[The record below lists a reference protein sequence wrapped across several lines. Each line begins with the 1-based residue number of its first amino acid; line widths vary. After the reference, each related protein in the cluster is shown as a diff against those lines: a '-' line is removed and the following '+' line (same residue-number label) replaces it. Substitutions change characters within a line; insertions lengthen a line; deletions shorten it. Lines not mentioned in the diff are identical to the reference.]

1 MDKPIAAIELG
12 SKKLKLVVGYEIDG
26 QIYVLYTL
34 TKPYG
39 NCIEGGNFVDAN
51 KVATTIGS
59 IREFTD
65 PSAKLRLNISD
76 VLLCLPPY
84 GLGIYQTRQV
94 TTVVTEDS
102 KISNLDIK
110 NIYALIRNSAYP
122 LNDKALVDVVPES
135 FTLDQ
140 GRIFARP
147 PMGESS
153 STLTV
158 SAKVQTLPSV
168 LVDNYQSVL
177 MSGGMVSR
185 RNVVSS
191 LAATELINSYPNM
204 PHSYILV
211 DIGSSTTTVSFVGNG
226 ALYGSTYF
234 NWGGDNITEK
244 IIERFNINEADAE
257 KYKIMYGID
266 YSEMNFK
273 APICTTEDGNGQE
286 VHHYN
291 DELNEIIKGELEI
304 FVEQLKEAIDQ
315 VVASHDKSYRSF
327 PMLLVGGGSEL
338 NGLVQ
343 YITPKVLSE
352 TVQVVRP
359 KTLGARNATFFNC
372 LGAILTHSRYP
383 NLNDESHPRVG
394 VLTRNNPNQAK

>member
-26 QIYVLYTL
+26 QVYVLYTL

-39 NCIEGGNFVDAN
+39 FCIEGGNFIDAS
-51 KVATTIGS
+51 KVAETIKS

-65 PSAKLRLNISD
+65 PSAKLKLNISD

-135 FTLDQ
+135 FTLDH

-168 LVDNYQSVL
+168 LVDNYQTVL
-177 MSGGMVSR
+177 ANGGMVSR
-185 RNVVSS
+185 RNVISS
-191 LAATELINSYPNM
+191 LAATELISSYPNM
-204 PHSYILV
+204 PSSFILV
-211 DIGSSTTTVSFVGNG
+211 DIGSNITTVSFIGNG
-226 ALYGSTYF
+226 ALYGSTF
-234 NWGGDNITEK
+234 FEWGGDNITER
-244 IIERFNINEADAE
+244 IIEKFNINEADAE

-266 YSEMNFK
+266 YREMNFK
-273 APICTTEDGNGQE
+273 APICTTDDGTGQD

-291 DELNEIIKGELEI
+291 DELNAIIKGELDI
-304 FVEQLKEAIDQ
+304 FVQQLNDAINDI
-315 VVASHDKSYRSF
+315 VAQHDKSYRSF
-327 PMLLVGGGSEL
+327 PMILVGGGAEL

-343 YITPKVLSE
+343 YITPKVMSE
-352 TVQVVRP
+352 TVEVIRP
-359 KTLGARNATFFNC
+359 KTLGARNATFTNC
-372 LGAILTHSRYP
+372 LGAILTYSKYP

-394 VLTRNNPNQAK
+394 VLSRNPANNK

>member
-26 QIYVLYTL
+26 QVYVLYTL

-39 NCIEGGNFVDAN
+39 FCIEGGNFVDAS
-51 KVATTIGS
+51 KVAETIKS

-65 PSAKLRLNISD
+65 PSAKLKLNISD

-135 FTLDQ
+135 FTLDH

-168 LVDNYQSVL
+168 LVDNYQTVL
-177 MSGGMVSR
+177 ANGGMVSR
-185 RNVVSS
+185 RNVISS
-191 LAATELINSYPNM
+191 LAATELISSYPNM
-204 PHSYILV
+204 PSSFILV
-211 DIGSSTTTVSFVGNG
+211 DIGSNITTVSFVGNG
-226 ALYGSTYF
+226 ALYGSTF
-234 NWGGDNITEK
+234 FEWGGDNITER
-244 IIERFNINEADAE
+244 IIEKFNINEADAE
-257 KYKIMYGID
+257 KYKMMYGID
-266 YSEMNFK
+266 YREMNFK
-273 APICTTEDGNGQE
+273 APICTTDDGTGQE

-291 DELNEIIKGELEI
+291 DELNALIKGELDI
-304 FVEQLKEAIDQ
+304 FVQQLNDAINDI
-315 VVASHDKSYRSF
+315 VAQHDKSYRSF
-327 PMLLVGGGSEL
+327 PMMLVGGGAEL

-343 YITPKVLSE
+343 YITPKVMSE
-352 TVQVVRP
+352 TVEVIRP
-359 KTLGARNATFFNC
+359 KTLGARNATFTNC
-372 LGAILTHSRYP
+372 LGAILTYSKYP

-394 VLTRNNPNQAK
+394 VLSRNPANNK

>member
-26 QIYVLYTL
+26 QVYVLYTL

-39 NCIEGGNFVDAN
+39 FCIEGGNFVDAS
-51 KVATTIGS
+51 KVAETIKS

-65 PSAKLRLNISD
+65 PSAKLKLNISD

-135 FTLDQ
+135 FTLDH

-168 LVDNYQSVL
+168 LVDNYQTVL
-177 MSGGMVSR
+177 ANGGMVSR
-185 RNVVSS
+185 RNVISS
-191 LAATELINSYPNM
+191 LAATELISSYPNM
-204 PHSYILV
+204 PTSFILV
-211 DIGSSTTTVSFVGNG
+211 DIGSNITTVSFIGNG
-226 ALYGSTYF
+226 ALYGSTF
-234 NWGGDNITEK
+234 FEWGGDNITER
-244 IIERFNINEADAE
+244 IIEKFNINEADAE

-266 YSEMNFK
+266 YREMNFK
-273 APICTTEDGNGQE
+273 APICTTEDGNGQD

-291 DELNEIIKGELEI
+291 DELNAIIKGELDI
-304 FVEQLKEAIDQ
+304 FVQQLNDAINDI
-315 VVASHDKSYRSF
+315 VAQHDKSYRSF
-327 PMLLVGGGSEL
+327 PMMLVGGGAEL

-343 YITPKVLSE
+343 YITPKVMSE
-352 TVQVVRP
+352 TVEVIRP
-359 KTLGARNATFFNC
+359 KTLGARNATFTNC
-372 LGAILTHSRYP
+372 LGAILTYSKYP

-394 VLTRNNPNQAK
+394 VLSRNPANNK

>member
-84 GLGIYQTRQV
+84 SLGIYQTRQV

-211 DIGSSTTTVSFVGNG
+211 DIGSNTTTVSFVGNG

-327 PMLLVGGGSEL
+327 PMLLVGGGAEL

>member
-26 QIYVLYTL
+26 QVYVLYTL

-39 NCIEGGNFVDAN
+39 FCIEGGNFVDAN
-51 KVATTIGS
+51 KVAETIKS

-135 FTLDQ
+135 FTLDH

-168 LVDNYQSVL
+168 LVDNYQTVL
-177 MSGGMVSR
+177 ANGGMVSR
-185 RNVVSS
+185 RNVISS
-191 LAATELINSYPNM
+191 LAATELICSYPNM
-204 PHSYILV
+204 PSSFILV
-211 DIGSSTTTVSFVGNG
+211 DIGSNVTTVSFVGNG
-226 ALYGSTYF
+226 ALYGSTF
-234 NWGGDNITEK
+234 FEWGGDNITER
-244 IIERFNINEADAE
+244 IIEKFNINEADAE

-266 YSEMNFK
+266 YREMNFK
-273 APICTTEDGNGQE
+273 APICTTDDGTGHD

-291 DELNEIIKGELEI
+291 DELNTIIKGELDI
-304 FVEQLKEAIDQ
+304 FVEQLNDAINEI
-315 VVASHDKSYRSF
+315 VAQHDKSYRSF
-327 PMLLVGGGSEL
+327 PMMLVGGGAEL

-343 YITPKVLSE
+343 YITPKVMSE
-352 TVQVVRP
+352 TVEVVKP
-359 KTLGARNATFFNC
+359 KTLGARNATFTNC
-372 LGAILTHSRYP
+372 LGAILTYSKYP

-394 VLTRNNPNQAK
+394 VLSRNPANNK

>member
-26 QIYVLYTL
+26 QVYVLYTL

-39 NCIEGGNFVDAN
+39 FCIEGGNFVDAN
-51 KVATTIGS
+51 KVAETIKS

-65 PSAKLRLNISD
+65 PGAKLRLNISD
-76 VLLCLPPY
+76 VLLFLPPY

-122 LNDKALVDVVPES
+122 LNDKVLVDVVPES
-135 FTLDQ
+135 FTLDH

-168 LVDNYQSVL
+168 LVDNYQTVL
-177 MSGGMVSR
+177 ANGGMVSR
-185 RNVVSS
+185 RNVISS
-191 LAATELINSYPNM
+191 LAATELVCSYPNM
-204 PHSYILV
+204 PSSFILV
-211 DIGSSTTTVSFVGNG
+211 DIGSNITTVSFVGNG
-226 ALYGSTYF
+226 ALYGSTF
-234 NWGGDNITEK
+234 FEWGGDNITER
-244 IIERFNINEADAE
+244 IIEKFNINEADAE

-266 YSEMNFK
+266 YREMNFK
-273 APICTTEDGNGQE
+273 APICTTDDGTGHD

-291 DELNEIIKGELEI
+291 DELNTIIKGELDI
-304 FVEQLKEAIDQ
+304 FVQQLNDAINEI
-315 VVASHDKSYRSF
+315 VAQHDKSYRSF
-327 PMLLVGGGSEL
+327 PMMLVGGGAEL

-343 YITPKVLSE
+343 YITPKVMSE
-352 TVQVVRP
+352 TVEVVKP
-359 KTLGARNATFFNC
+359 KTLGARNATFTNC
-372 LGAILTHSRYP
+372 LGAILTYSKYP

-394 VLTRNNPNQAK
+394 VLSRNPANNK

>member
-26 QIYVLYTL
+26 QVYVLYTL

-39 NCIEGGNFVDAN
+39 FCIEGGNFVDAS
-51 KVATTIGS
+51 KVAETIKS

-65 PSAKLRLNISD
+65 PSAKLKLNITD

-135 FTLDQ
+135 FTLDH

-168 LVDNYQSVL
+168 LVDNYQTVL
-177 MSGGMVSR
+177 ANGGMVSR
-185 RNVVSS
+185 RNVISS
-191 LAATELINSYPNM
+191 LAATELISSYPNM
-204 PHSYILV
+204 PSSFILV
-211 DIGSSTTTVSFVGNG
+211 DIGSNITTVSFVGNG
-226 ALYGSTYF
+226 ALYGSTF
-234 NWGGDNITEK
+234 FEWGGDNITER
-244 IIERFNINEADAE
+244 IIEKFNINEADAE
-257 KYKIMYGID
+257 KYKMMYGID
-266 YSEMNFK
+266 YREMNFK
-273 APICTTEDGNGQE
+273 APICTTDDGTGQE

-291 DELNEIIKGELEI
+291 DELNALIKGELDI
-304 FVEQLKEAIDQ
+304 FVQQLNDAINDI
-315 VVASHDKSYRSF
+315 VAQHDKTYRSF
-327 PMLLVGGGSEL
+327 PMMLVGGGAEL

-343 YITPKVLSE
+343 YITPKVMSE
-352 TVQVVRP
+352 TVEVIRP
-359 KTLGARNATFFNC
+359 KTLGARNATFTNC
-372 LGAILTHSRYP
+372 LGAILTYSKYP

-394 VLTRNNPNQAK
+394 VLSRNPANNK

>member
-26 QIYVLYTL
+26 QVYVLYTL

-39 NCIEGGNFVDAN
+39 HAIEGGNFIDAN
-51 KVATTIGS
+51 QVIETISS

-65 PSAKLRLNISD
+65 PSAKLRLNITD

-102 KISNLDIK
+102 KISQLDIK
-110 NIYALIRNSAYP
+110 NIYALIRNGAYP
-122 LNDKALVDVVPES
+122 LEDKALVDVVPES
-135 FTLDQ
+135 FTLDH

-158 SAKVQTLPSV
+158 SAKVQTLPKI
-168 LVDNYQSVL
+168 LVDNFQTVL
-177 MSGGMVSR
+177 NNGGMVSR

-191 LAATELINSYPNM
+191 LAATELVSSYEGM
-204 PHSYILV
+204 PKSYILV
-211 DIGSSTTTVSFVGNG
+211 DIGSNVTTVSFIGNG
-226 ALYGSTYF
+226 ALYGTTFF
-234 NWGGDNITEK
+234 NWGGDNITER
-244 IIERFNINEADAE
+244 IIEKFNINEADAE

-266 YSEMNFK
+266 YREMNFK
-273 APICTTEDGNGQE
+273 APICTVEDGLGQE

-291 DELNEIIKGELEI
+291 DELNEIIKSELDI
-304 FVEQLKEAIDQ
+304 FVRELNDAVDSI
-315 VVASHDKSYRSF
+315 VAQHDKSYRSF
-327 PMLLVGGGSEL
+327 PMLLIGGGAQL
-338 NGLVQ
+338 NGLVS

-352 TVQVVRP
+352 TVEVVAP
-359 KTLGARNATFFNC
+359 KSLGARNPTFFNC
-372 LGAILTHSRYP
+372 LGMILTQAKYL
-383 NLNDESHPRVG
+383 NLNDEAHPRVG
-394 VLTRNNPNQAK
+394 QVTRNPVK

>member
-1 MDKPIAAIELG
+1 M
-12 SKKLKLVVGYEIDG
+12 
-26 QIYVLYTL
+26 LYTL

-39 NCIEGGNFVDAN
+39 FCIEGGNFVDAN
-51 KVATTIGS
+51 KVAETIKS

-65 PSAKLRLNISD
+65 PSAKLKLNITD

-84 GLGIYQTRQV
+84 SLGIYQTRQV

-135 FTLDQ
+135 FTLDH

-168 LVDNYQSVL
+168 LVDNYQTVL
-177 MSGGMVSR
+177 ANGGMISK

-191 LAATELINSYPNM
+191 LAATELVCSYPNM
-204 PHSYILV
+204 PSSFILV
-211 DIGSSTTTVSFVGNG
+211 DIGSNITTVSFVGNG
-226 ALYGSTYF
+226 ALYGSTF
-234 NWGGDNITEK
+234 FEWGGDNITER
-244 IIERFNINEADAE
+244 IIEKFNINEADAE

-266 YSEMNFK
+266 YREMNFK
-273 APICTTEDGNGQE
+273 APICTTDDGNGQD

-291 DELNEIIKGELEI
+291 DELNTIIKGELDI
-304 FVEQLKEAIDQ
+304 FVQQLNDAINDI
-315 VVASHDKSYRSF
+315 VAQHDKSYRSF
-327 PMLLVGGGSEL
+327 PMMLVGGGAEL

-352 TVQVVRP
+352 TVEVVRP
-359 KTLGARNATFFNC
+359 KTLGARNATFTNC
-372 LGAILTHSRYP
+372 LGAILTYSKYP

-394 VLTRNNPNQAK
+394 VLSRNPANNK

>member
-26 QIYVLYTL
+26 QVYVLYTL

-39 NCIEGGNFVDAN
+39 FCIEGGNFIDAS
-51 KVATTIGS
+51 KVAETIKS

-65 PSAKLRLNISD
+65 PSAKLKLNISD

-135 FTLDQ
+135 FTLDH

-168 LVDNYQSVL
+168 LVDNYQTVL
-177 MSGGMVSR
+177 ANGGMVSR
-185 RNVVSS
+185 RNVISS
-191 LAATELINSYPNM
+191 LAATELISSYPNM
-204 PHSYILV
+204 PSSFILV
-211 DIGSSTTTVSFVGNG
+211 DIGSNITTVSFIGNG
-226 ALYGSTYF
+226 ALYGSTF
-234 NWGGDNITEK
+234 FEWGGDNITER
-244 IIERFNINEADAE
+244 IIEKFNINEADAE

-266 YSEMNFK
+266 YREMNFK
-273 APICTTEDGNGQE
+273 APICTTDDGTGHD

-291 DELNEIIKGELEI
+291 DELNAIIKGELDI
-304 FVEQLKEAIDQ
+304 FVQQLNDAINDI
-315 VVASHDKSYRSF
+315 VAQHDKSYRSF
-327 PMLLVGGGSEL
+327 PMILVGGGAEL

-343 YITPKVLSE
+343 YITPKVMSE
-352 TVQVVRP
+352 TVEVIRP
-359 KTLGARNATFFNC
+359 KTLGARNATFTNC
-372 LGAILTHSRYP
+372 LGAILTYSKYP
-383 NLNDESHPRVG
+383 NLNHESHPRVG
-394 VLTRNNPNQAK
+394 VLSRNPANNK

>member
-26 QIYVLYTL
+26 KVYVLYTL
-34 TKPYG
+34 VKPYG
-39 NCIEGGNFVDAN
+39 HAIEAGVFTDPNRVSQ
-51 KVATTIGS
+51 TINS
-59 IREFTD
+59 VREFTD
-65 PSAKLRLNISD
+65 PSAKLKLNIAD
-76 VLLCLPPY
+76 VALCLPPY

-135 FTLDQ
+135 FTLDH

-204 PHSYILV
+204 PQSYILV
-211 DIGSSTTTVSFVGNG
+211 DIGSNITTVSFIGNG

-234 NWGGDNITEK
+234 DWGGDNITEK

-273 APICTTEDGNGQE
+273 APICTTDDGNGQE
-286 VHHYN
+286 VHHFNKEDDSIIEFQETYMKEISANGDMLYIAYPDIFRAKLYRDIEKYIEDEKKFNAFN
-291 DELNEIIKGELEI
+291 DDDDWTGNRIQ
-304 FVEQLKEAIDQ
+304 F
-315 VVASHDKSYRSF
+315 
-327 PMLLVGGGSEL
+327 
-338 NGLVQ
+338 
-343 YITPKVLSE
+343 
-352 TVQVVRP
+352 
-359 KTLGARNATFFNC
+359 
-372 LGAILTHSRYP
+372 
-383 NLNDESHPRVG
+383 
-394 VLTRNNPNQAK
+394 

>member
-26 QIYVLYTL
+26 QVYVLYTL

-39 NCIEGGNFVDAN
+39 FCIEGGNFVDAN
-51 KVATTIGS
+51 KVAETIKS

-65 PSAKLRLNISD
+65 PSAKLKLNITD

-84 GLGIYQTRQV
+84 SLGIYQTRQV

-135 FTLDQ
+135 FTLDH

-168 LVDNYQSVL
+168 LVDNYQTVL
-177 MSGGMVSR
+177 ANGGMISK

-191 LAATELINSYPNM
+191 LAATELVCSYPNM
-204 PHSYILV
+204 PSSFILV
-211 DIGSSTTTVSFVGNG
+211 DIGSNITTVSFVGNG
-226 ALYGSTYF
+226 ALYGSTF
-234 NWGGDNITEK
+234 FEWGGDNITER
-244 IIERFNINEADAE
+244 IIEKFNINEADAV
-257 KYKIMYGID
+257 KYKIMYGI
-266 YSEMNFK
+266 YYREMNFK
-273 APICTTEDGNGQE
+273 APICTTDDGNGQD

-291 DELNEIIKGELEI
+291 DELNTIIKGELDI
-304 FVEQLKEAIDQ
+304 FVQQLNDAINDI
-315 VVASHDKSYRSF
+315 VAQHDKSYRSF
-327 PMLLVGGGSEL
+327 PMMLVGGGAEL

-352 TVQVVRP
+352 TVEVVRP
-359 KTLGARNATFFNC
+359 KTLGARNATFTNC
-372 LGAILTHSRYP
+372 LGAILTYSKYP

-394 VLTRNNPNQAK
+394 VLSRNPANNK

>member
-26 QIYVLYTL
+26 QVYVLYTL

-39 NCIEGGNFVDAN
+39 FCIEGGNFIDAS
-51 KVATTIGS
+51 KVAETIKS

-65 PSAKLRLNISD
+65 PSAKLKLNITD

-135 FTLDQ
+135 FTLDH

-168 LVDNYQSVL
+168 LVDNYQTVL
-177 MSGGMVSR
+177 ANGGMVSR
-185 RNVVSS
+185 RNVISS
-191 LAATELINSYPNM
+191 LAATELISSYPNM
-204 PHSYILV
+204 PSSFILV
-211 DIGSSTTTVSFVGNG
+211 DIGSNITTVSFIGNG
-226 ALYGSTYF
+226 ALYGSTF
-234 NWGGDNITEK
+234 FEWGGDNITER
-244 IIERFNINEADAE
+244 IIEKFNINEADAE

-266 YSEMNFK
+266 YREMNFK
-273 APICTTEDGNGQE
+273 APICTTDDGTGQD

-291 DELNEIIKGELEI
+291 DELNAIIKGELDI
-304 FVEQLKEAIDQ
+304 FVQQLNDAINDI
-315 VVASHDKSYRSF
+315 VAQHDKSYRSF
-327 PMLLVGGGSEL
+327 PMMLVGGGAEL

-343 YITPKVLSE
+343 YITPKVMSE
-352 TVQVVRP
+352 TVEVIRP
-359 KTLGARNATFFNC
+359 KTLGARNATFTNC
-372 LGAILTHSRYP
+372 LGAILTYSKYP

-394 VLTRNNPNQAK
+394 VLSRNPANNK